1 MRSERRY
8 VSPAGSTKLESSFLS
23 CEKDSES
30 IVRKLF
36 VDSKPY
42 NDELKRLLIINTKD
56 CIDDRTNQ
64 KYIDKINS
72 CSIAKL
78 IEDGYI
84 RFSPKLKF
92 EENNEV
98 RNYILISFD
107 NFTPNGGNDYY
118 RDCVI
123 EIDIICHTDYWD
135 IGNFRQRPIKI
146 MGYIDGIL
154 NQCRLSG
161 LGTLEFLGA
170 NQMILNEELSGYCL
184 MYRAVHGDED
194 NTEVEE

>member
-8 VSPAGSTKLESSFLS
+8 VNTKGGTKLESSFLS

-30 IVRKLF
+30 IIRKLF
-36 VDSKPY
+36 VESKPY
-42 NDELKRLLIINTKD
+42 NEEIKRLLLINTKD

-72 CSIAKL
+72 YSIAKL
-78 IEDGYI
+78 VEEGYI

-92 EENNEV
+92 EENSEV
-98 RNYILISFD
+98 KNYILITFD
-107 NFTPNGGNDYY
+107 NFTTNQTNDYY
-118 RDCVI
+118 RDCII
-123 EIDIICHTDYWD
+123 EIDVICHTDYWD

-161 LGTLEFLGA
+161 LGTLEFMGA
-170 NQMILNEELSGYCL
+170 NELVLNEELSGYCL
-184 MYRAVHGDED
+184 MYKAVHGDD
-194 NTEVEE
+194 DIINPEE

>member
-8 VSPAGSTKLESSFLS
+8 INTKGGTKLESSFLS

-30 IVRKLF
+30 IIRKLF
-36 VDSKPY
+36 VESKPY
-42 NDELKRLLIINTKD
+42 NEEIKRLLLINTKD

-64 KYIDKINS
+64 KYIDKIDS
-72 CSIAKL
+72 YSIAKL
-78 IEDGYI
+78 VEEGYI

-92 EENNEV
+92 EENSEV
-98 RNYILISFD
+98 KNYILITFD
-107 NFTPNGGNDYY
+107 NFTTNQTNDYY

-161 LGTLEFLGA
+161 LGTLEFMGA
-170 NQMILNEELSGYCL
+170 NELVLNEELSGYCL
-184 MYRAVHGDED
+184 MYRAVHGDD
-194 NTEVEE
+194 DIIDSEE